1 MVAFTPQQQSEVV
14 ATETVW
20 HTKPYKLSSTGP
32 GVVGRQ
38 QPSPEAA
45 RAGPHGWGLPS
56 LLIWY
61 ALCAEMLRQKVQL
74 IGCGL
79 EGQLV
84 QLFL

>member
-1 MVAFTPQQQSEVV
+1 MCLEDAGVQPLHFRI
-14 ATETVW
+14 
-20 HTKPYKLSSTGP
+20 TGD
-32 GVVGRQ
+32 VGRQ

-45 RAGPHGWGLPS
+45 RAGPHGRGLPS

-61 ALCAEMLRQKVQL
+61 TLCAEMLRQKVQL